1 MKVYCAVCDKYVDMT
16 KVRIVISRY
25 GTDVEVDH
33 EHRYLF
39 LVERGVV
46 VSITEESEKLV
57 KVLMSV
63 RRV

>member
-1 MKVYCAVCDKYVDMT
+1 MKVYCAVCDKYVDRT
-16 KVRIVISRY
+16 KVRIVVSKY
-25 GTDVEVDH
+25 GTDIDVDH

-39 LVERGVV
+39 LVEGEVV
-46 VSITEESEKLV
+46 VPITEEADRLA